1 MKIKYSEILNKNM
14 INVFK
19 DVLKEI
25 ETNGI
30 QQGHHLYITFDTNNR
45 KLKIPDWLREK
56 HPKKMTIII
65 QYEYWNFK
73 VQKNNFI
80 IDLSF
85 NNIKTNLN
93 IPFESIISFADPYA
107 NFGLQLIQKENKDVL
122 KNIKPKTLKS
132 KKIKIIKNE
141 NNVIEFKKKN

>member
-1 MKIKYSEILNKNM
+1 
-14 INVFK
+14 
-19 DVLKEI
+19 
-25 ETNGI
+25 
-30 QQGHHLYITFDTNNR
+30 
-45 KLKIPDWLREK
+45 
-56 HPKKMTIII
+56 MTIVI

-122 KNIKPKTLKS
+122 KNIKPKSIKKKKEEILKN
-132 KKIKIIKNE
+132 K